1 MVKSKQPFRFKIRG
15 YLSKTPPEAS
25 QKSPPPPGFVFKFLQ
40 SPATRSY
47 HIYRS
52 SGVIFFD
59 NLVDSFSTDARRG
72 LSTLLFSPL
81 AISQLTAGVFF
92 TGSISVVSMWFWS
105 KDLFV
110 IQTSLKVRFV
120 IWLLNI

>member
-72 LSTLLFSPL
+72 LSTLLFS
-81 AISQLTAGVFF
+81 Q
-92 TGSISVVSMWFWS
+92 
-105 KDLFV
+105 
-110 IQTSLKVRFV
+110 
-120 IWLLNI
+120 